1 MIDIYMHPTGK
12 GKVYW
17 TYVGIGDKRK
27 MLIAYRY
34 DRGNISR
41 TRYKIKGKDDIR
53 AKSVSVRKL
62 LKEYPITFS
71 LLRDATGT
79 RSYVL

>member
-1 MIDIYMHPTGK
+1 MIDIYMRPTGK
-12 GKVYW
+12 GKVFW
-17 TYVGIGDKRK
+17 TYVGVGDRCK

-41 TRYKIKGKDDIR
+41 TRYKIKGGDDIR
-53 AKSVSVRKL
+53 AKYVSVRKL
-62 LKEYPITFS
+62 IKEYPIAFS